1 MERTGKGKRL
11 GVILV
16 ILAALVVLG
25 GLFWALWG
33 RNRVVGRIT
42 GPEWDYLEIDG
53 VTYARRDST
62 PYGIQDKGKFLGLA
76 AAGEERFRLYAV
88 KGDEEGRYVYCFW
101 DWEGFFYEKE

>member
-33 RNRVVGRIT
+33 RSQVVGRIT
-42 GPEWDYLEIDG
+42 GPEG
-53 VTYARRDST
+53 N
-62 PYGIQDKGKFLGLA
+62 
-76 AAGEERFRLYAV
+76 
-88 KGDEEGRYVYCFW
+88 
-101 DWEGFFYEKE
+101 